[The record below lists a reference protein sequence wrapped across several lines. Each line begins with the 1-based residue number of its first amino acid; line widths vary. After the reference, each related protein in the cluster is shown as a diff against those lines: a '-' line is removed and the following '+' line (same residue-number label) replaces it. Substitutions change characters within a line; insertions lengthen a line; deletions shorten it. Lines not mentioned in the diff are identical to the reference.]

1 MGKIAVRPRP
11 GPCHCERSLIMGLR
25 GPAPKP
31 TSIKRLE
38 GNPGKRKLNE
48 LEPTPKAGAPECPDY
63 LDEVARREWDRL
75 TAILVSMKVL
85 TEADYIALANLCQAY
100 STLMNAQKQ
109 MNKTGILYKSK
120 SGYIQQSPLLG
131 IIHTQTTIVN
141 NLLREFGLTPSSRT
155 RVAVV
160 DLTPKRPN
168 PFAMLD
174 EPYEYLDDDDS
185 QVN

>member
-1 MGKIAVRPRP
+1 
-11 GPCHCERSLIMGLR
+11 MGLR

-31 TSIKRLE
+31 TAIKRLE

-48 LEPTPKAGAPECPDY
+48 VQPTPTLGAPECPDH
-63 LDEVARREWDRL
+63 LDDVARKEWDRL
-75 TAILVSMKVL
+75 TSILVAMKVL

-100 STLMNAQKQ
+100 STLVNAQKQ

-155 RVAVV
+155 RVAIAEPEKKSVN
-160 DLTPKRPN
+160 R
-168 PFAMLD
+168 FAALNTD
-174 EPYEYLDDDDS
+174 YEVYPAE
-185 QVN
+185 

>member
-1 MGKIAVRPRP
+1 
-11 GPCHCERSLIMGLR
+11 MGLR

-31 TSIKRLE
+31 TAIKRLE
-38 GNPGKRKLNE
+38 GNAGKRKLNE
-48 LEPTPKAGAPECPDY
+48 AEPTPTLGAPESPDH
-63 LDEVARREWDRL
+63 LEDVARKEWDRL
-75 TAILVSMKVL
+75 TSILVAMKVL

-100 STLMNAQKQ
+100 STLVNAQKQ

-141 NLLREFGLTPSSRT
+141 TLLREFGLTPSSTT
-155 RVAVV
+155 RVAFV
-160 DLTPKRPN
+160 DTTPKRPN

-174 EPYEYLDDDDS
+174 MPDEDWPEEDPQL
-185 QVN
+185 N

>member
-1 MGKIAVRPRP
+1 
-11 GPCHCERSLIMGLR
+11 MGLR

-31 TSIKRLE
+31 TTIKRLE
-38 GNPGKRKLNE
+38 GNPGKRKLNDG
-48 LEPTPKAGAPECPDY
+48 EPSPTLGAPECPDH
-63 LDEVARREWDRL
+63 LDDVARKEWDRL
-75 TAILVSMKVL
+75 TSILVAMKVL

-100 STLMNAQKQ
+100 STLVNAQKQ

-155 RVAVV
+155 RVATVEPR
-160 DLTPKRPN
+160 TKRTN
-168 PFAMLD
+168 PHSLPD
-174 EPYEYLDDDDS
+174 VPYEDWP
-185 QVN
+185 NEARGN

>member
-1 MGKIAVRPRP
+1 MGF
-11 GPCHCERSLIMGLR
+11 R

-31 TSIKRLE
+31 TAIKRLE

-48 LEPTPKAGAPECPDY
+48 AEPKPMMGAPECPDY
-63 LDEVARREWDRL
+63 LDDVAKKEWGRL
-75 TAILVSMKVL
+75 TTILTAMRVL

-100 STLMNAQKQ
+100 STLMDAQRQ
-109 MNKTGILYKSK
+109 LNKTGILYKTK

-155 RVAVV
+155 RVAIAE
-160 DLTPKRPN
+160 PEKKPN
-168 PFAMLD
+168 RFAELERD
-174 EPYEYLDDDDS
+174 YPYVREDP

>member
-1 MGKIAVRPRP
+1 V
-11 GPCHCERSLIMGLR
+11 GLR

-31 TSIKRLE
+31 TAIKRLE

-48 LEPTPKAGAPECPDY
+48 DEPTLTVGAPECPDH
-63 LDEVARREWDRL
+63 LDEVAKKEWGRL
-75 TAILVSMKVL
+75 TVILTAMKVL

-100 STLMNAQKQ
+100 STLINAQRQ
-109 MNKTGILYKSK
+109 LNKTGILYKSK

-155 RVAVV
+155 RVTIAEPEKKPNRFAAL
-160 DLTPKRPN
+160 DTDCRPY
-168 PFAMLD
+168 PAED
-174 EPYEYLDDDDS
+174 PP
-185 QVN
+185 VN

>member
-1 MGKIAVRPRP
+1 
-11 GPCHCERSLIMGLR
+11 MGLR

-31 TSIKRLE
+31 TAIKRLE

-48 LEPTPKAGAPECPDY
+48 AEPTPAAGAPHCPDY
-63 LDEVARREWDRL
+63 LDDDARKEWDRL
-75 TAILVSMKVL
+75 TSILIAMKVL

-100 STLMNAQKQ
+100 STLVNAQKQ

-155 RVAVV
+155 RVAIV
-160 DLTPKRPN
+160 DTTPKRPN

-174 EPYEYLDDDDS
+174 EPYEDLDEEDS

>member
-1 MGKIAVRPRP
+1 VGAIASTLVVSDWDD
-11 GPCHCERSLIMGLR
+11 SLIMGLR

-31 TSIKRLE
+31 TAIKLIE

-48 LEPTPKAGAPECPDY
+48 AEPTPAAGAPDCPDH
-63 LDEVARREWDRL
+63 LDAIARKEWDRL
-75 TAILVSMKVL
+75 TTILVAMKVL

-100 STLMNAQKQ
+100 STLVNAQKQ

-155 RVAVV
+155 RVAIV
-160 DLTPKRPN
+160 DTTPKRPN
-168 PFAMLD
+168 RFAMLD
-174 EPYEYLDDDDS
+174 EPYEDLDEEDS

>member
-1 MGKIAVRPRP
+1 MGF
-11 GPCHCERSLIMGLR
+11 G

-31 TSIKRLE
+31 TAIKRLE
-38 GNPGKRKLNE
+38 GNPGKRRLNE
-48 LEPTPKAGAPECPDY
+48 AEPKPMMGVPEYPDY
-63 LDEVARREWDRL
+63 LDDVAKKEWGRL
-75 TAILVSMKVL
+75 TTILTAMKVL

-141 NLLREFGLTPSSRT
+141 TLLREFGLTPSSRT
-155 RVAVV
+155 RAAIAE
-160 DLTPKRPN
+160 PKDKPPN
-168 PFAMLD
+168 P
-174 EPYEYLDDDDS
+174 
-185 QVN
+185 

>member
-1 MGKIAVRPRP
+1 MGKTAVRPRP
-11 GPCHCERSLIMGLR
+11 GPCQSEGLLIMGLR

-120 SGYIQQSPLLG
+120 TGYIQQSPLLG

-155 RVAVV
+155 RVAIV
-160 DLTPKRPN
+160 DTTPKRPN

-174 EPYEYLDDDDS
+174 MPDEDWPEEDPQL
-185 QVN
+185 N

>member
-1 MGKIAVRPRP
+1 
-11 GPCHCERSLIMGLR
+11 MGLR

-155 RVAVV
+155 RVAIV
-160 DLTPKRPN
+160 DTTPKRPN

-174 EPYEYLDDDDS
+174 MPDEDWPEEDPQL
-185 QVN
+185 N

>member
-1 MGKIAVRPRP
+1 
-11 GPCHCERSLIMGLR
+11 MGLR

-31 TSIKRLE
+31 TAIKRLE

-48 LEPTPKAGAPECPDY
+48 EEPIMTVCVPECPDH
-63 LDEVARREWDRL
+63 LDDVAKKEWGRLGAIL
-75 TAILVSMKVL
+75 TAMKVL
-85 TEADYIALANLCQAY
+85 AEADYIALANLCQAY
-100 STLMNAQKQ
+100 STLISAQRQ
-109 MNKTGILYKSK
+109 LNKTGILYKSK

-155 RVAVV
+155 RVATVQ
-160 DLTPKRPN
+160 PEKKPN
-168 PFAMLD
+168 RFAALHRD
-174 EPYEYLDDDDS
+174 YEAYPVEDP

>member
-1 MGKIAVRPRP
+1 
-11 GPCHCERSLIMGLR
+11 MGLR

-31 TSIKRLE
+31 TAIKRLE
-38 GNPGKRKLNE
+38 GNPGKRKLNDA
-48 LEPTPKAGAPECPDY
+48 EPTPTLGAPECPDH
-63 LDEVARREWDRL
+63 LDDIARKEWERL
-75 TAILVSMKVL
+75 TTILVAMKVL

-100 STLMNAQKQ
+100 STLVNAQKQ

-141 NLLREFGLTPSSRT
+141 NLLREFGLTPSSGT
-155 RVAVV
+155 RAATVEPAETAKSICHVE
-160 DLTPKRPN
+160 LLN
-168 PFAMLD
+168 Q
-174 EPYEYLDDDDS
+174 PYEYLDEEDS

>member
-1 MGKIAVRPRP
+1 
-11 GPCHCERSLIMGLR
+11 MGLR

-31 TSIKRLE
+31 TAIKRLE

-48 LEPTPKAGAPECPDY
+48 AEPTLTVGVPECPDY
-63 LDEVARREWDRL
+63 LDDVAKKEWGRL
-75 TAILVSMKVL
+75 TEILTAMKVL

-100 STLMNAQKQ
+100 STLMNAQRQ

-155 RVAVV
+155 RVATV
-160 DLTPKRPN
+160 PPEKKPN
-168 PFAMLD
+168 PFATLD
-174 EPYEYLDDDDS
+174 IDCEAYAAEDP

>member
-1 MGKIAVRPRP
+1 VQPFFSAR
-11 GPCHCERSLIMGLR
+11 
-25 GPAPKP
+25 
-31 TSIKRLE
+31 
-38 GNPGKRKLNE
+38 
-48 LEPTPKAGAPECPDY
+48 PTPAAGTPDCPDH
-63 LDEVARREWDRL
+63 LDDLARKEWDRL
-75 TAILVSMKVL
+75 TSILVAMKVL

-100 STLMNAQKQ
+100 STLVNAQKQ

-160 DLTPKRPN
+160 EPKNKRIN
-168 PFAMLD
+168 PFSLLD
-174 EPYEYLDDDDS
+174 VPYEDWPDDDPRC
-185 QVN
+185 N

>member
-1 MGKIAVRPRP
+1 
-11 GPCHCERSLIMGLR
+11 MGLR

-31 TSIKRLE
+31 TAIKRLE

-48 LEPTPKAGAPECPDY
+48 AEPSPTLGAPECPDH
-63 LDEVARREWDRL
+63 LDDVARKEWDRL
-75 TAILVSMKVL
+75 TSILVAMKVL

-100 STLMNAQKQ
+100 STLVNAQKR

-155 RVAVV
+155 QVATVE
-160 DLTPKRPN
+160 PKNMRIN
-168 PFAMLD
+168 PFSLLD
-174 EPYEYLDDDDS
+174 VPYEDWPDDDPRF
-185 QVN
+185 N

>member
-1 MGKIAVRPRP
+1 
-11 GPCHCERSLIMGLR
+11 
-25 GPAPKP
+25 
-31 TSIKRLE
+31 
-38 GNPGKRKLNE
+38 
-48 LEPTPKAGAPECPDY
+48 
-63 LDEVARREWDRL
+63 
-75 TAILVSMKVL
+75 MKVL

-160 DLTPKRPN
+160 DTTPKRPN

-174 EPYEYLDDDDS
+174 MPYEDWPEEDPQL
-185 QVN
+185 N

>member
-1 MGKIAVRPRP
+1 
-11 GPCHCERSLIMGLR
+11 MGLR

-31 TSIKRLE
+31 TAIKRLE

-48 LEPTPKAGAPECPDY
+48 AEPKPMMGVPECPDH
-63 LDEVARREWDRL
+63 LDDVAKKEWGRL
-75 TAILVSMKVL
+75 TTILTDMKVL

-100 STLMNAQKQ
+100 STLMNAQRQ

-120 SGYIQQSPLLG
+120 SGYVQQNPLLG

-155 RVAVV
+155 RVAIAE
-160 DLTPKRPN
+160 PEKKRPN
-168 PFAMLD
+168 PFAELD
-174 EPYEYLDDDDS
+174 RDYEAYVPDDP

>member
-1 MGKIAVRPRP
+1 
-11 GPCHCERSLIMGLR
+11 MGLR